1 MAVLDLQISNNPLM
15 SIDND
20 GLLYVNGNY
29 LGKGTITNTTY
40 TTTKSLELEQL
51 EKRIRVLEDKVNNN
65 NNNNDRKYKIVMGE

>member
-1 MAVLDLQISNNPLM
+1 MVLDLQITSNNPLI

-20 GLLYVNGNY
+20 GQCYINGNY
-29 LGKGTITNTTY
+29 LSKSTI
-40 TTTKSLELEQL
+40 TTKSLELEQL